1 MSGKFNPEKIALT
14 LSVMT
19 DMHISGSWYAPESE
33 EKMVKALNFA
43 RQSAKNPID
52 AYVFAGDFGDCMN
65 SPPNVLLGEK
75 WGTDYDKAFKEQS
88 DREFS
93 TWRRIF
99 REEIEPEAEII
110 YALGNHDSIDCN
122 NIDRYI
128 TEFSSL
134 YESGDGKN
142 AQRMYRTDLDLDSM
156 RKGMRHCV
164 CKGYHFLC
172 LAVVTDAT
180 ETVEFLKKNLD
191 EITAKEPD
199 KFVFVVWH
207 YKTPRTLLA
216 SDRQPPEA
224 AFQIGRLLENY
235 SQVVLITG
243 HTHTSHNNDKA
254 IMQTGYTSVEAA
266 CVSYI
271 APCWD
276 YGEMLNMTGAIKYT
290 ASEGLLMEVDEEGN
304 LRIGRLDYANRRTLE
319 PWEIFA
325 PKPDKSHLKLYG
337 HDRRET
343 ARVPQFADDAKIKL
357 EEIEEKVTKIT
368 IPKPTINGDK
378 AFRYH
383 IVVQDILGYVSFFK
397 LSSLYCYPQA
407 EEFDTDYLTAQL
419 PYRYSNIYKVSV
431 TVQDVWYN
439 DSKPIVLF
447 RDWSKI

>member
-1 MSGKFNPEKIALT
+1 MSEKFNPEKIALT

-19 DMHISGSWYAPESE
+19 DMHISGSWYARESE
-33 EKMVKALNFA
+33 VKMVNALNFA
-43 RQSAKNPID
+43 RKTAKNPVD

-99 REEIEPEAEII
+99 REEIEPQAEII

-142 AQRMYRTDLDLDSM
+142 FERMYRTDLDLESM
-156 RKGMRHCV
+156 KKGMRHCV

-172 LAVVTDAT
+172 IDVVTDAT

-191 EITAKEPD
+191 EITAKDPN
-199 KFVFVVWH
+199 KFVFIVYH
-207 YKTPRTLLA
+207 YKTPHTVYA
-216 SDRQPPEA
+216 SDRAPAQASIE
-224 AFQIGRLLENY
+224 IGKLLENY
-235 SQVVLITG
+235 PQVVLITG
-243 HTHTSHNNDKA
+243 HTHTPHGNDKA

-271 APCWD
+271 APSWD

-290 ASEGLLMEVDEEGN
+290 ASEGLLMELDENGN
-304 LRIGRLDYANRRTLE
+304 LRIGRLDYANSRTLE
-319 PWEIFA
+319 PWEITA
-325 PKPDKSHLKLYG
+325 PKSDNSHLKLYT
-337 HDRRET
+337 HDRRKN
-343 ARVPQFADDAKIKL
+343 APVPQFAENAIIKL
-357 EEIEEKVTKIT
+357 EQLEEKSTKIT
-368 IPKPTINGDK
+368 IPKPVINGNK
-378 AFRYH
+378 TFRYN
-383 IVVQDILGYVSFFK
+383 IIIQDILGYVSVFK

-407 EEFDTDYLTAQL
+407 DEYNSDALTAVL
-419 PYRYSNIYKVSV
+419 PYRYSSIYKISV
-431 TVQDVWYN
+431 TAQDVWFN
-439 DSKPIVLF
+439 DSKPLVLF
-447 RDWSKI
+447 KEV